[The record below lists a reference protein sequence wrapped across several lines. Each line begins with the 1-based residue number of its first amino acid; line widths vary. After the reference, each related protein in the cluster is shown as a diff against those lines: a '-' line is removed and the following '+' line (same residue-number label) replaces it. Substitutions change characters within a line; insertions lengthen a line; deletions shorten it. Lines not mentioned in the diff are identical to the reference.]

1 MNPEFSIP
9 ISQDQ
14 VRDAKLYVNR
24 YEYLKENLN
33 KQSSVLE
40 VGTHAG
46 DFAEHI
52 LKNYDPFSLHL
63 IDIFQQEDF
72 INNIETHKTRFTS
85 ETHEQFVR
93 DRFKEYP
100 IVKIHRGIGYRFM
113 VTIRMNR
120 VEDFDFIYLDS
131 NHSYMNVLHE
141 LDTAKNLLSPD
152 GVIGIND
159 YTRFNLFG
167 KEDYKKLNWEDVNL
181 GVIQAV
187 NYFLNSNKDWHVK
200 AFAFNENMNSDIYI
214 SRR

>member
-1 MNPEFSIP
+1 MNPEFAIP

-63 IDIFQQEDF
+63 IDIFTQYDF
-72 INNIETHKTRFTS
+72 AVEGEPRFYP

-93 DRFKEYP
+93 NRFKDHPE
-100 IVKIHRGIGYRFM
+100 VKVHNGMGYRFM
-113 VTIRMNR
+113 VTIKMNR
-120 VEDFDFIYLDS
+120 IEDFDFIYLDS

-141 LDTAKNLLSPD
+141 LGTAKNLLAPG
-152 GVIGIND
+152 GVIAIND
-159 YTRFNLFG
+159 YCNYGLFT
-167 KEDYKKLNWEDVNL
+167 KHDYESLKWDDVHI
-181 GVIQAV
+181 GVIPAV
-187 NYFLNSNKDWHVK
+187 NYFLSVNKDWYVK
-200 AFAFNENMNSDIYI
+200 AFAFNETMNSDIYI
-214 SRR
+214 AKRSDS